1 MNNFFNTWSSLTGVT
16 ASMEDNV
23 MLPSGLEVEIELDY
37 YGRLTDINEVIKLS
51 SKVED
56 QEQWSARN
64 RANGSQI
71 RVRQSIIDGGS
82 PSYEL
87 TFKGVKVDGAV
98 PESNVEINAQFFFGF
113 KESFAT
119 SGMIKTRYSIPFE
132 HEGHSLCW
140 EVDVF
145 EGTDWVKIDL
155 ELPNKE
161 ITLPTSFPFG
171 ITEVMRGGSDKT
183 VRTEEQ
189 QKQLDSL
196 FTDHFAVS
204 PEVVSYEKVDASMEG
219 MAVDIKRWFRR
230 SDGSDDRQFEDMLD
244 TDSSNIAK
252 YTARGLDTDVKAIKF
267 RKAFEGL
274 TGYGIPYSKFIET
287 ATAQMA
293 LFTKTMQNV
302 YFRET
307 VAFLNEYKKYYTAL
321 RKNNYIPNPKES
333 ARLIHTK
340 ILPFTKLDS
349 KILNRT
355 DLIGV
360 GSFPLEIKDNSVY
373 FNYPS
378 PTKSDKRDIPIQP
391 SSELIKS
398 LTTLVESAK
407 IGYVNTDDQFDK
419 LWRLFVEVNSMYSDA
434 YDRSDSVYEST
445 RLILAS
451 PQYLNSV
458 LFRPY
463 SAYWTH
469 LTSISAIATETVFEI
484 TK

>member
-196 FTDHFAVS
+196 YTDHFAVR
-204 PEVVSYEKVDASMEG
+204 PAQVSME
-219 MAVDIKRWFRR
+219 
-230 SDGSDDRQFEDMLD
+230 
-244 TDSSNIAK
+244 
-252 YTARGLDTDVKAIKF
+252 
-267 RKAFEGL
+267 EG
-274 TGYGIPYSKFIET
+274 I
-287 ATAQMA
+287 
-293 LFTKTMQNV
+293 
-302 YFRET
+302 
-307 VAFLNEYKKYYTAL
+307 
-321 RKNNYIPNPKES
+321 
-333 ARLIHTK
+333 
-340 ILPFTKLDS
+340 
-349 KILNRT
+349 
-355 DLIGV
+355 
-360 GSFPLEIKDNSVY
+360 
-373 FNYPS
+373 
-378 PTKSDKRDIPIQP
+378 
-391 SSELIKS
+391 
-398 LTTLVESAK
+398 
-407 IGYVNTDDQFDK
+407 
-419 LWRLFVEVNSMYSDA
+419 
-434 YDRSDSVYEST
+434 
-445 RLILAS
+445 
-451 PQYLNSV
+451 
-458 LFRPY
+458 
-463 SAYWTH
+463 
-469 LTSISAIATETVFEI
+469 LTSIKNIFRGKKPKLDISSITSIKEELKNTYLNDAWLSKRGFKTGEVKIPAANYGSLLLNFDRDLTKAKSEASKVYVKNNDIVKYVNKQLAEIKTYILSGQHSDAKTKQFNTTLDNVDKKTYGFFEYSDWSELKYTDAIVSPLDKKGVVVTASKIIEIIDTIMDTFSLKFLEVESDDIDSNKYDGALGKLASQWETVTYGTSAKYYNVVFSGFVFEVFVRASI
-484 TK
+484 AHIESSVD